1 MLFVSL
7 FFPPFLQELPIQRPG
22 SGVILCHLYHQD
34 QDQDNI
40 IGLSSRTSYRP
51 GIIQKVRKASRA
63 TQRHGSVHSS
73 VGQVKVPGGVVI
85 TSVEAW
91 LITSNCC
98 IRARFATFTSVHP
111 FSEDHGH
118 QVTDEER
125 TVELPALVAAGWVM
139 VEGRD
144 AITKTF
150 TFQNFNEVMCR
161 LGAG

>member
-73 VGQVKVPGGVVI
+73 VGTAALGPGLRPSLLS
-85 TSVEAW
+85 TLSVR
-91 LITSNCC
+91 TM
-98 IRARFATFTSVHP
+98 ATKL
-111 FSEDHGH
+111 
-118 QVTDEER
+118 QKLTDEER